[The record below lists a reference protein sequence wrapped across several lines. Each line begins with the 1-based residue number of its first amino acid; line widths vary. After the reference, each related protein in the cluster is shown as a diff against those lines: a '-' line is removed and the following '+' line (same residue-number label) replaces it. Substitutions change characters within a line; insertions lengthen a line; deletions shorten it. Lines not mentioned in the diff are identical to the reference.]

1 MDLPPYQRRQR
12 AAIMPGPPA
21 PRSCPML
28 RTLGYLVVLTSL
40 ALAVVYGYPQVFQ
53 PRRADADERQQ
64 TIVPVV
70 VSTLRMEI
78 LVDSME
84 ALGTL
89 QANESVVITPNV
101 SDHLIALHFD
111 DGQTVEKGQLL
122 VELTVGE
129 EEALLLEA
137 IALRDDQR
145 MRKEQIDELY
155 KQGMS
160 SEGEL
165 SNRKALLSAAQA
177 RVIRLEAQIADHK
190 IVAPFAGT
198 LGLRR
203 VSEGA
208 FVDPHTVITTLDD
221 LDVMKLDFTIPETY
235 LSALKV
241 GMDIQAQSDAYPDDL
256 FEGTLKTIDTHVDPR
271 TRAVTMRAM
280 LPNPDRKLR
289 PGMLMKVRVVRSRK
303 LALVL
308 PEEALI
314 PSDRQQRVFYVDADD
329 IARLRAVTIGR
340 RRLGAVEVLKGLEVG
355 DRVVVEGMVRVR
367 PDREVLVVET
377 RSGTERL

>member
-1 MDLPPYQRRQR
+1 
-12 AAIMPGPPA
+12 
-21 PRSCPML
+21 ML
-28 RTLGYLVVLTSL
+28 RTLGYLVVLTAL
-40 ALAVVYGYPQVFQ
+40 ALAVIYGYPQVF
-53 PRRADADERQQ
+53 PPIRADADERQQ

-70 VSTLRMEI
+70 VSTLRMEM

-145 MRKEQIDELY
+145 MRKEQIEELY
-155 KQGMS
+155 QQGMS

-165 SNRKALLSAAQA
+165 SNRKAMLSAAQA
-177 RVIRLEAQIADHK
+177 RVIRLEAQIADHR

-289 PGMLMKVRVVRSRK
+289 PGMLMKVRVVRSRE

-314 PSDRQQRVFYVDADD
+314 PSDRQQRVFFIDSDD
-329 IARLRAVTIGR
+329 IARLRVVTIGR

>member
-12 AAIMPGPPA
+12 AAIMPGPPVL
-21 PRSCPML
+21 PML

-40 ALAVVYGYPQVFQ
+40 ALAVVYGYPQVF
-53 PRRADADERQQ
+53 PPKRADADERQQ

-78 LVDSME
+78 LEDSME

-122 VELTVGE
+122 VELTVSE
-129 EEALLLEA
+129 EQALLLEA

-145 MRKEQIDELY
+145 MRKEQIEELY
-155 KQGMS
+155 QKGMS

-177 RVIRLEAQIADHK
+177 RVIRLEAQIADHR

-241 GMDIQAQSDAYPDDL
+241 GMDIHAQSDAYPDDL
-256 FEGTLKTIDTHVDPR
+256 FEGTLKTIDTHVDPQ

-280 LPNPDRKLR
+280 LPNPDHKLR
-289 PGMLMKVRVVRSRK
+289 PGMLMKVRVVRSRD
-303 LALVL
+303 LALVV

-314 PSDRQQRVFYVDADD
+314 PSDRQQRVFFIDADD
-329 IARLRAVTIGR
+329 IARLRMVTIGR
-340 RRLGAVEVLKGLEVG
+340 RRLGVVEVLKGLEVG

-367 PDREVLVVET
+367 PDQRVLVVET

>member
-1 MDLPPYQRRQR
+1 
-12 AAIMPGPPA
+12 
-21 PRSCPML
+21 ML

-40 ALAVVYGYPQVFQ
+40 ALAVVYGYPRLFPTERV
-53 PRRADADERQQ
+53 DAGEKQQ
-64 TIVPVV
+64 TVVPVV
-70 VSTLRMEI
+70 VSTLREEI
-78 LVDSME
+78 FEDSME

-111 DGQTVEKGQLL
+111 DGQQVEAGQLL
-122 VELTVGE
+122 VELTVSE
-129 EEALLLEA
+129 EQALLLES

-145 MRKEQIDELY
+145 MRYEQIDELY
-155 KQGMS
+155 KKGMS

-177 RVIRLEAQIADHK
+177 RVIRLEAQIADHR
-190 IVAPFAGT
+190 IEAPFAGT

-221 LDVMKLDFTIPETY
+221 LAVMKLDFTIPETY
-235 LSALKV
+235 LAALQV
-241 GMDIQAQSDAYPDDL
+241 GMVIQAQSDAYPDDL
-256 FEGTLKTIDTHVDPR
+256 FEGTLKTIDTQVDPR
-271 TRAVTMRAM
+271 TRAVTMRAL

-289 PGMLMKVRVVRSRK
+289 PGMLMKLRVVRSRA

-314 PSDRQQRVFYVDADD
+314 PSDRKQRVFLVDADD
-329 IARLRAVTIGR
+329 IARLRVVTVGR
-340 RRLGAVEVLKGLEVG
+340 RRFGAVEVLDGLEAG
-355 DRVVVEGMVRVR
+355 DRVVVEGTVRVR
-367 PDREVLVVET
+367 PDSKVRIVEN
-377 RSGTERL
+377 RNGTERL